1 MKNKKLYKTVL
12 TALFTALSFA
22 GVYVQI
28 KLPVGMIHLG
38 NFVCIMSSFIL
49 GGLLGGVSGAI
60 GMMLADITLG
70 YGMPSAVRTLI
81 LKFFM
86 GLIAGSLFKYYTKKD
101 KDSSLGNLIITI
113 LLGIV
118 SITTTVLS
126 FLSYQGKFVIS
137 YTKASNVVTKTL
149 EFHWLIPVVFAIL
162 FLFSLIVLI
171 LRNRVEKEA
180 RIALISSSFAIA
192 FNVFGEIFIK
202 SLLYYWLNSSYNT
215 LDAAFMYSVSGIPS
229 TLATSCITL
238 ALVSFIFTPVYKA
251 YKQTNAYNILECD
264 NKTIIE

>member
-38 NFVCIMSSFIL
+38 NFVCILASFML
-49 GGLLGGVSGAI
+49 GGLLGGISGAI
-60 GMMLADITLG
+60 GMMLADVTLG
-70 YGMPSAVRTLI
+70 YGMPSALRTLI

-86 GLIAGSLFKYYTKKD
+86 GLIAGSLFKVYSKKE
-101 KDSSLGNLIITI
+101 KESIVPNIIITI
-113 LLGIV
+113 VLAISSIV
-118 SITTTVLS
+118 TCILS
-126 FLSYQGKFVIS
+126 VLSYQGKFVIN
-137 YTKASNVVTKTL
+137 YIKADKVITKTL
-149 EFHWLIPVVFAIL
+149 EFHWMIPLVFLIL
-162 FLFSLIVLI
+162 FLFSIIVLI
-171 LRNRVEKEA
+171 LRNKVDKEA
-180 RIALISSSFAIA
+180 KVALISSSFAIA

-251 YKQTNAYNILECD
+251 YKQTNAYKVLED
-264 NKTIIE
+264 SKSL